1 MCSANA
7 FFTLRA
13 RVSPRRT
20 HLCWPRAQR
29 AAKIFG
35 CAEHVRS
42 LGRAHAPNSLVTQS
56 RDRTSTEAVH
66 RQTHRPAP
74 LVRRSRSGCAASEI
88 PPRERSERRK
98 FWPYG
103 RKSRP
108 PNALLLCARVIRG
121 GEHPSR
127 HKRFG
132 RTNVAGLVRALV
144 SQVYRRRAAEPLHHS
159 SVSAFHNFPWSSR
172 LNSLRSRSTRS
183 STCS

>member
-56 RDRTSTEAVH
+56 RDRTSTEDVH

-108 PNALLLCARVIRG
+108 PNA
-121 GEHPSR
+121 
-127 HKRFG
+127 RFS
-132 RTNVAGLVRALV
+132 VRAGV
-144 SQVYRRRAAEPLHHS
+144 SRRRTGPPAPAFRSNARNTFSWSTCKHR
-159 SVSAFHNFPWSSR
+159 SVTR
-172 LNSLRSRSTRS
+172 SLRKATTARRGHRGENFLRCSRSPPS
-183 STCS
+183 SARPSSGR

>member
-132 RTNVAGLVRALV
+132 RTNVADLVGALV
-144 SQVYRRRAAEPLHHS
+144 EQNWCENASCRPLSCHFTSAAPRP
-159 SVSAFHNFPWSSR
+159 HNSPYPNLSIAPP
-172 LNSLRSRSTRS
+172 
-183 STCS
+183 